1 MSKSAPEPDLSA
13 MRAVFNT
20 RRVASGMTFE
30 ELAEASQ
37 VSRRTLLNV
46 SAGNYHGDLRTW
58 LMLAKVWGVS
68 LDELFEAVW
77 K

>member
-1 MSKSAPEPDLSA
+1 
-13 MRAVFNT
+13 
-20 RRVASGMTFE
+20 MTFE
-30 ELAEASQ
+30 ELAEASR
-37 VSRRTLLNV
+37 VSRRTLLNI

-58 LMLAKVWGVS
+58 LMLAKAWGVS